1 MMNLVCQVPEPTLEQ
16 CRTWLVNE
24 GYSQSSS
31 RRGPEGLW
39 SVWTHPDDPE
49 VDTETT
55 LYEGTCAN
63 WSEYVAGWIERM
75 AEEQV
80 VSPEAIYRE
89 IMDQDIKPHAV
100 FVVMG
105 YGPSGFGVIG
115 VSDNED
121 TAKGLGIDFVRGGT
135 LESGHTYA
143 CVSHKVQ

>member
-1 MMNLVCQVPEPTLEQ
+1 MMNLVCQVPEPTTEQ

-31 RRGPEGLW
+31 YASPMGGMCTVW
-39 SVWTHPDDPE
+39 SHPDEEFDL
-49 VDTETT
+49 T
-55 LYEGTCAN
+55 LYEGPNSN
-63 WSEYVAGWIERM
+63 WPEYIADWIGHI

-89 IMDQDIKPHAV
+89 IMGQDIKPHAV
-100 FVVMG
+100 FVVTG

-115 VSDNED
+115 VSDNES
-121 TAKGLGIDFVRGGT
+121 TAQELGIDFVRDGS